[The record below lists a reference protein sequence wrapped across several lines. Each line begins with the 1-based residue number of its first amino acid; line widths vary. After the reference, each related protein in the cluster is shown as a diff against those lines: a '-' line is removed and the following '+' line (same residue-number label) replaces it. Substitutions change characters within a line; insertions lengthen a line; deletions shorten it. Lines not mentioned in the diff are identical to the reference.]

1 MPRCSRPTTDE
12 RLLILPAPANESG
25 PASAAALLMV
35 VRANDQHHPGVL
47 LLQQLFGFTPAESH
61 LAALILQGHS
71 PAESAARL
79 RVGLATVRSQLSSL
93 LRKAGASKQAELVR
107 RLSPLMMMD
116 MSHG

>member
-107 RLSPLMMMD
+107 RLSPLTMMD